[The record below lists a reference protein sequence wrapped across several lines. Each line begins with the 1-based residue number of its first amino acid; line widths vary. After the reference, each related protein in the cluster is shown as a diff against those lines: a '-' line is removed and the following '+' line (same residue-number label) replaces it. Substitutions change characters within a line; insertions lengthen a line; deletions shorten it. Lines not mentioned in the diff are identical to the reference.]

1 MKDNHQPHSGP
12 QPEALPVTDDTTPVA
27 TPEVN
32 PPVIPVNEAVATPDV
47 NPSVAPVNEAPESA
61 PAPSAPDLSLWELMR
76 ADLPDTP
83 ADDSS
88 KILSNPRPSIW
99 DLP

>member
-1 MKDNHQPHSGP
+1 MKDNPQPHSDP
-12 QPEALPVTDDTTPVA
+12 QPRDLPVTDDTAPVA
-27 TPEVN
+27 
-32 PPVIPVNEAVATPDV
+32 APDV
-47 NPSVAPVNEAPESA
+47 NPPVAPVNEAPESA

-88 KILSNPRPSIW
+88 KILSNPRPSLSLIHI
-99 DLP
+99 

>member
-1 MKDNHQPHSGP
+1 MKDNPQPHSYP
-12 QPEALPVTDDTTPVA
+12 QPEALPVTDDTTPA
-27 TPEVN
+27 TAPDVN
-32 PPVIPVNEAVATPDV
+32 PPVTPVNEPPA
-47 NPSVAPVNEAPESA
+47 SAPV
-61 PAPSAPDLSLWELMR
+61 PSAPDLSLWELMR

>member
-1 MKDNHQPHSGP
+1 MKDNPQPHSDP
-12 QPEALPVTDDTTPVA
+12 QPEALPVIEDTAPVTP
-27 TPEVN
+27 
-32 PPVIPVNEAVATPDV
+32 PDV
-47 NPSVAPVNEAPESA
+47 NLPVAPVNEAPESA

>member
-1 MKDNHQPHSGP
+1 MKDNPQPHSGP
-12 QPEALPVTDDTTPVA
+12 QPEAVTPPEVNQPIAPGNEPVA
-27 TPEVN
+27 APNVN
-32 PPVIPVNEAVATPDV
+32 PPVTPGNEP
-47 NPSVAPVNEAPESA
+47 PESA
-61 PAPSAPDLSLWELMR
+61 PAPCAPDLSLWELMR

>member
-27 TPEVN
+27 TPDVN
-32 PPVIPVNEAVATPDV
+32 PPVI
-47 NPSVAPVNEAPESA
+47 PVNEAPESA

>member
-1 MKDNHQPHSGP
+1 MKDNP
-12 QPEALPVTDDTTPVA
+12 QPLSDPQPRDLPATEDTAPA
-27 TPEVN
+27 T
-32 PPVIPVNEAVATPDV
+32 APDV
-47 NPSVAPVNEAPESA
+47 NPPVAPVNETPESA
-61 PAPSAPDLSLWELMR
+61 PAPSAPNLSLWELMR

>member
-1 MKDNHQPHSGP
+1 MKDNP
-12 QPEALPVTDDTTPVA
+12 QPLSDPQPLDLPVTDDTTPVA
-27 TPEVN
+27 APNVN
-32 PPVIPVNEAVATPDV
+32 PP
-47 NPSVAPVNEAPESA
+47 VAPVNEAPESA

-76 ADLPDTP
+76 ADLPYTP
-83 ADDSS
+83 ADNSS

>member
-1 MKDNHQPHSGP
+1 MKDNP
-12 QPEALPVTDDTTPVA
+12 QPLYDPQPRDLPVTDDTTPV
-27 TPEVN
+27 TPPDVN
-32 PPVIPVNEAVATPDV
+32 APVTPVNEV
-47 NPSVAPVNEAPESA
+47 PESA
-61 PAPSAPDLSLWELMR
+61 PATSAPDLSLWELMR